1 MLLLVVAIINHKEIL
16 TAEEKIS
23 LEQCLKKLGKYP
35 LWMIVPQKLNT
46 NKIEIDFPTLK
57 ILRVADKYLKDYRA
71 FNRFKIN
78 PFLYKFF
85 RDYKY
90 LLYYEL
96 DAFIFNDSVVDW
108 CSLDLDY
115 IGAPWLKVNEVGK
128 IEFTGVGNGGFS
140 LRKISSHLKVLN
152 QFTRINSVDS
162 ILSSWKR
169 FNLKGKLIY
178 APRTFLRLLG
188 IKGNTCWYFNDWDDN
203 EDIFWSMKVP
213 AVVKWFKVAEPSLAM
228 KFSFEL
234 NPELLYH
241 FNNNKLPLGCHAWY
255 KTGQIEFWRPFIQ
268 KEGYSLDR

>member
-23 LEQCLKKLGKYP
+23 LEQCIKKLGKYP

-46 NKIEIDFPTLK
+46 KNIEIDFPTLK
-57 ILRVADKYLKDYRA
+57 FLRIADKYLKDYRA

-78 PFLYKFF
+78 PFIYNFF
-85 RDYKY
+85 RDYKF

-96 DAFIFNDSVVDW
+96 DAFIFTDLIVEW

-115 IGAPWLKVNEVGK
+115 IGAPWLKVDEDEK

-152 QFTRINSVDS
+152 EYARLESVHD
-162 ILSSWKR
+162 IIASWKR
-169 FNLKGKLIY
+169 FNLNGKIRY
-178 APRTFLRLLG
+178 APKTFLRLIGL
-188 IKGNTCWYFNDWDDN
+188 KGNTCWFFNDWAEN
-203 EDIFWSMKVP
+203 EDIFWSMQVP
-213 AVVKWFKVAEPSLAM
+213 VVVKWFKVASPSLAM

-234 NPELLYH
+234 NPHLLYRM
-241 FNNNKLPLGCHAWY
+241 NNYELPLGCHAWY
-255 KTGQIEFWRPFIQ
+255 RPGQIEFWRPFIQ
-268 KEGYSLDR
+268 NEGYSLD